1 MAFFNLWSS
10 ERLSFS
16 LSVVAVVSA
25 AITTYHQFYNQS
37 TQVSIIPHH
46 ISSIPEATWKEVN
59 DTIAFECTFLNSGS
73 NPVGVIAS
81 RIFLTTDSA
90 LYRQNHE
97 MGDHSL
103 DWQTLGSQTIQTSF
117 HRWNQ
122 RGYLP
127 AQSVVPIRFET
138 AFDSTSLARL
148 VNRATIGRDSTVK
161 VLNAGVWLK
170 MVDPHGQESTMA
182 VTISRLRY
190 KTNTTI
196 CTGWSTPDTTIRVP
210 AFGPPRQS
218 FQ

>member
-16 LSVVAVVSA
+16 LSVVAVISA

-46 ISSIPEATWKEVN
+46 IISKPEATWKEVN

-90 LYRQNHE
+90 LHRQNHE
-97 MGDHSL
+97 IGDHSY
-103 DWQTLGSQTIQTSF
+103 DWQTIQTSF

-170 MVDPHGQESTMA
+170 MVDPYGQESTA
-182 VTISRLRY
+182 TVTISRLRY
-190 KTNTTI
+190 KINTTRCI
-196 CTGWSTPDTTIRVP
+196 GWSTPDTTIQVP
-210 AFGPPRQS
+210 DFAPPRYS